1 MFKPRQK
8 PVVIEK
14 KKPIRRKCFNCGKM
28 KTNPYIFTVVPSI
41 SMYDNKI
48 PLYNKN
54 VTHTNRIDLKD
65 KKDQLG
71 IVNKKKVDI
80 SYYCDT
86 ECHKEH
92 SKTQV
97 ESYDI

>member
-8 PVVIEK
+8 QEVMKP

-41 SMYDNKI
+41 SMYDTKI

-65 KKDQLG
+65 KKDKFG
-71 IVNKKKVDI
+71 VVTKKKVDI

-92 SKTQV
+92 TQSQV

>member
-1 MFKPRQK
+1 MFKSRQK

-14 KKPIRRKCFNCGKM
+14 KKPIRRKCFNCGNM

>member
-1 MFKPRQK
+1 MFKSRQK
-8 PVVIEK
+8 KVVLEP

>member
-8 PVVIEK
+8 PEVIEK

-71 IVNKKKVDI
+71 IMNKKKVDI

-92 SKTQV
+92 TQGQP
-97 ESYDI
+97 ITQ

>member
-1 MFKPRQK
+1 MFKSRQK
-8 PVVIEK
+8 PVVMEK

>member
-8 PVVIEK
+8 PEVIEK

-71 IVNKKKVDI
+71 IMNKKKVDI

-92 SKTQV
+92 SQGQPITQ
-97 ESYDI
+97 

>member
-8 PVVIEK
+8 QVVMK
-14 KKPIRRKCFNCGKM
+14 PKKPIRRKCFNCGKM

>member
-8 PVVIEK
+8 PEVIEK

-54 VTHTNRIDLKD
+54 LTHTNRIDLKD

-71 IVNKKKVDI
+71 IMNKKKVDI

-92 SKTQV
+92 SQSQV
-97 ESYDI
+97 KSYDI